1 VALQITA
8 LLAAAGDLAD
18 KAAEAIMVHAAAMIL
33 EEQVAAVA
41 AVADLILVEGLVAE
55 PEASVA
61 VVVVAALA
69 PRAQEQAVLAA
80 EVGEIQVY

>member
-18 KAAEAIMVHAAAMIL
+18 KVAEAIMVHAAAMIL
-33 EEQVAAVA
+33 EEQVA